1 MGRSNNGD
9 INYNGNNNSD
19 MRDYSVTKRSGEW
32 YNAKATD
39 SFGVDHQ
46 NYYETEQECI
56 DWIYYIWESEKKPLT
71 KEQESTLLYRAIQDC
86 KVIDKNKGI
95 RSIL

>member
-1 MGRSNNGD
+1 
-9 INYNGNNNSD
+9 
-19 MRDYSVTKRSGEW
+19 MRDYSVTKKSGEW

-56 DWIYYIWESEKKPLT
+56 DWIYYIWENEKPPLT
-71 KEQESTLLYRAIQDC
+71 HDQEMDMLATAIWGCTKLDQKLGLL
-86 KVIDKNKGI
+86 KGNEDK
-95 RSIL
+95 LD

>member
-1 MGRSNNGD
+1 
-9 INYNGNNNSD
+9 
-19 MRDYSVTKRSGEW
+19 MRDYSVTKKSGEW
-32 YNAKATD
+32 YNTKVTD

>member
-1 MGRSNNGD
+1 
-9 INYNGNNNSD
+9 
-19 MRDYSVTKRSGEW
+19 MRDYSITKNKGEW
-32 YNAKATD
+32 YNAKVTD

-71 KEQESTLLYRAIQDC
+71 KEQESILLNRAIQDC
-86 KVIDKNKGI
+86 KEIDKIKLI
-95 RSIL
+95 RAIL

>member
-1 MGRSNNGD
+1 
-9 INYNGNNNSD
+9 
-19 MRDYSVTKRSGEW
+19 MRDYSVTKKSGEW
-32 YNAKATD
+32 YNAKVTD

-71 KEQESTLLYRAIQDC
+71 KEQESLLLYRAIQDC
-86 KVIDKNKGI
+86 REIDKVKLI
-95 RSIL
+95 KTII